1 MVLQDEI
8 HSHPEHAHDA
18 HVVERHAHVLGIVQG
33 GNLHLAC
40 FPSQKGTKKL
50 QRSKKG
56 GHNSNDDV
64 ESLVLFLLLL
74 LLLSSHSTIF
84 RDPFEARHILSQ
96 QKKILR
102 IILLLLSLLWLCLMT
117 EITSQSQRKK
127 VFIRKQ
133 GEQRRRRGEALPVS
147 KKILR
152 RIFRK
157 KGKKLLWKD
166 ESFDPVSRLDDIS
179 NPKPLKE
186 TPKLTIRR
194 PL

>member
-1 MVLQDEI
+1 MWLVVTKGVLCYLWHKDQTQRPRRAKYDENGNDDERGVLVVLQDEI

-64 ESLVLFLLLL
+64 KSLVLFLLLL

-84 RDPFEARHILSQ
+84 RDPFEARHNLSQ

-102 IILLLLSLLWLCLMT
+102 IILLLLSLWLCLMT

-127 VFIRKQ
+127 VFYQKGGRAKEKE
-133 GEQRRRRGEALPVS
+133 GRSFAGL
-147 KKILR
+147 KKN
-152 RIFRK
+152 F
-157 KGKKLLWKD
+157 
-166 ESFDPVSRLDDIS
+166 
-179 NPKPLKE
+179 
-186 TPKLTIRR
+186 T
-194 PL
+194 